1 MKCSRLL
8 MLIRDAQCSKDPSL
22 PEALN
27 KFYARFEDP
36 DTPPSIRLT
45 PTPGEVPL
53 SVTPA
58 EVRRTLRRIN
68 PRKSAGPD
76 NIPGRVL
83 RECADQISE
92 VLADIFNVSLTQ
104 AAVPTCLKTATIIPV
119 PKSSTVTG
127 LNDYRP
133 IALTP
138 IVTKCFER
146 LVMTHIKATID
157 VTVDPHQYAYRRNR
171 STDDAISSVVHTAL
185 THLEQKDSYVRM
197 LFVDF
202 TSAFNTMIPQTLTDK
217 LSSLGLRSS
226 LCNWVLDFLTN
237 RPQSVRIHNLSSS
250 TTILSTGSPQ
260 GCVLSPLLFTLLTY
274 DCSPIHPGC
283 HIVKFADDTAVVG
296 CITNSDESG
305 YRQEVE
311 HLEGWCRKNNLC
323 INIKKT
329 KEMIVDFR
337 RGRHAHL
344 PLHVGGSAVEVV
356 SSYRYLGVHL
366 SNNLTWSNN
375 TSSLVRKAHQRL
387 YFLRRLRRA
396 GLGSLVLTSFYRC
409 VVESVLCSS
418 INVWHGSCSAA
429 DRKALQRVVKAAQR
443 SVGVSL
449 PTTTDIYTSRCR
461 KRATC
466 IMRDPTHPAHSLF
479 VPLPSGRRLR
489 SVKCRTN
496 RLRNSF
502 IPEA

>member
-1 MKCSRLL
+1 MFIALGYISKCVE
-8 MLIRDAQCSKDPSL
+8 DVTTTKTVTCYPNQKPW
-22 PEALN
+22 LN
-27 KFYARFEDP
+27 GEHKTHPYTWRSTPQEEDP
-36 DTPPSIRLT
+36 Q
-45 PTPGEVPL
+45 
-53 SVTPA
+53 

-83 RECADQISE
+83 REYADQISE

-119 PKSSTVTG
+119 PKSSTVT
-127 LNDYRP
+127 
-133 IALTP
+133 
-138 IVTKCFER
+138 
-146 LVMTHIKATID
+146 ATLDI
-157 VTVDPHQYAYRRNR
+157 TVDPHQYAYRRNR
-171 STDDAISSVVHTAL
+171 STDDAISSVVHSAL

-202 TSAFNTMIPQTLTDK
+202 TSAFNTIIPQTLTDK
-217 LSSLGLRSS
+217 LSSLGLHSS

-237 RPQSVRIHNLSSS
+237 RPQSVRIHNLSSC
-250 TTILSTGSPQ
+250 TTILSTVSPQ

-283 HIVKFADDTAVVG
+283 RIVKFADDTAVVG

-387 YFLRRLRRA
+387 YFLRRLRQA
-396 GLGSLVLTSFYRC
+396 GLGSSVLTSFYRC
-409 VVESVLCSS
+409 VVESVLCFS

-429 DRKALQRVVKAAQR
+429 DRKALQRVVKAAQ
-443 SVGVSL
+443 
-449 PTTTDIYTSRCR
+449 
-461 KRATC
+461 
-466 IMRDPTHPAHSLF
+466 
-479 VPLPSGRRLR
+479 
-489 SVKCRTN
+489 
-496 RLRNSF
+496 
-502 IPEA
+502 